1 MKFPRCAGQ
10 SYLFEVESLPISHNP
25 YHSCIRHGRWLL
37 IDNEVLLSWCKCYCM
52 MWGRTIGQ
60 YHTIFFIVSTFFHV
74 NEDYW
79 SIFFWLTKQHGRHIS
94 FFIWNFQI
102 WEMTIDRQRSCNSF
116 DVYAM
121 TRYGGG
127 LLVNIFSIIYF
138 FTRREDYLSI
148 LFFIASNLAPWPA
161 CCPYDRRLLAD
172 IFFYRVQLGSGRMH
186 PSVQAQPTCV
196 RSACAWSMYVLS
208 LIHIWRCRRRG

>member
-1 MKFPRCAGQ
+1 MPACMQ
-10 SYLFEVESLPISHNP
+10 QP
-25 YHSCIRHGRWLL
+25 CIRHGRWLL

-79 SIFFWLTKQHGRHIS
+79 SIFFWCTYDSIWEKTICWYFFFSRQTWLRGTHAAPTIEGYWLTKQHGRHIS

-127 LLVNIFSIIYF
+127 LLVNIFSR
-138 FTRREDYLSI
+138 TR
-148 LFFIASNLAPWPA
+148 
-161 CCPYDRRLLAD
+161 
-172 IFFYRVQLGSGRMH
+172 SG
-186 PSVQAQPTCV
+186 P
-196 RSACAWSMYVLS
+196 
-208 LIHIWRCRRRG
+208 

>member
-1 MKFPRCAGQ
+1 MNQ
-10 SYLFEVESLPISHNP
+10 QNP
-25 YHSCIRHGRWLL
+25 YFLPTPEAPKNLSAVCALL
-37 IDNEVLLSWCKCYCM
+37 LPATAAGCLHACSSHASAMGDDYWSTTKLYFLDVNAICM

-127 LLVNIFSIIYF
+127 LLVNIFSIIYIF
-138 FTRREDYLSI
+138 YTTWR
-148 LFFIASNLAPWPA
+148 LFI
-161 CCPYDRRLLAD
+161 D
-172 IFFYRVQLGSGRMH
+172 IVFYRVKLGSVARML
-186 PSVQAQPTCV
+186 PL
-196 RSACAWSMYVLS
+196 R
-208 LIHIWRCRRRG
+208 